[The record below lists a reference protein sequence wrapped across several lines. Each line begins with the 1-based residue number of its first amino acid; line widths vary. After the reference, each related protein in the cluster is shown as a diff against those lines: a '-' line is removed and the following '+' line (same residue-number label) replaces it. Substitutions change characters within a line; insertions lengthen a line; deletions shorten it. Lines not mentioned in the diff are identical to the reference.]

1 MLKNYFKIAVRHLT
15 THKLF
20 SLINILC
27 LAIGI
32 TFSMIIGVYILPLA
46 YIMVNHWLQSYAYR
60 IEQSIAPYLFAG
72 AFVFVTAFIFV
83 TLQCF
88 KTALANPVKSLRT
101 E

>member
-32 TFSMIIGVYILPLA
+32 SFSMIAAVYILNQRADLA
-46 YIMVNHWLQSYAYR
+46 WWIFASTGLGA
-60 IEQSIAPYLFAG
+60 LF
-72 AFVFVTAFIFV
+72 I
-83 TLQCF
+83 TLATENYQAI
-88 KTALANPVKSLRT
+88 KAALVNPVKSLRT